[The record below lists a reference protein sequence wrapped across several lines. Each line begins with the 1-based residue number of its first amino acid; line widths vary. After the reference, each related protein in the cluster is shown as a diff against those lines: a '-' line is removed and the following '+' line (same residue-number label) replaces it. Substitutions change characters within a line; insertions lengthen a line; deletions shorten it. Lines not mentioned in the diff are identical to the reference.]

1 MVAFSYDGTL
11 NSFHFSGAPS
21 MTCHQFSIL
30 AWMLRMPCGE
40 GVEHP
45 NRCQL
50 HHCISIWPFTFEPLR
65 ACSAALLIC
74 SDLVAQQFLFGER
87 WRRHLIHSVGTCLNP
102 LVHDSIFATWSLP
115 SRLVSSRA
123 ASSLGIFLAS
133 LGAKGS
139 RRSPLQFSWCAI
151 QIEVHAGLVIC

>member
-1 MVAFSYDGTL
+1 
-11 NSFHFSGAPS
+11 
-21 MTCHQFSIL
+21 
-30 AWMLRMPCGE
+30 MLRVLVGE

-50 HHCISIWPFTFEPLR
+50 YHCISIRSFTFEPLR
-65 ACSAALLIC
+65 ACSTALFIC
-74 SDLVAQQFLFGER
+74 SDLVAQQFLLGVR
-87 WRRHLIHSVGTCLNP
+87 WRRHLLHSVATCLNP

-139 RRSPLQFSWCAI
+139 RRSLHSIFMVRYSYRMSCRTWCLSNFPAHRGI
-151 QIEVHAGLVIC
+151 LLAAQ